1 MMEEINGQRDIQK
14 LFEIILGTKVK
25 IKDNID
31 KSEEKIFEVMI
42 EKLILSDTMEHKLME
57 HGGIDAHKLTDP
69 LWAVIEDFLTM
80 LYGNSASAII
90 MWYIL
95 DRKGSDGKVVPLQ
108 TNEGKKVVLN
118 TPKDLWDYIKFKSSP
133 PTN

>member
-1 MMEEINGQRDIQK
+1 
-14 LFEIILGTKVK
+14 
-25 IKDNID
+25 
-31 KSEEKIFEVMI
+31 
-42 EKLILSDTMEHKLME
+42 MEHKLME

-95 DRKGSDGKVVPLQ
+95 DRKGPDGKVVPLQ

>member
-25 IKDNID
+25 IKDNIE
-31 KSEEKIFEVMI
+31 KSEEKIFEAMV

-69 LWAVIEDFLTM
+69 LWIVIEDFLTM
-80 LYGNSASAII
+80 LYGNSSSSII

-95 DRKGSDGKVVPLQ
+95 DRKGPDGKVVPLQ
-108 TNEGKKVVLN
+108 TNKGKNVVLN
-118 TPKDLWDYIKFKSSP
+118 TPKDLWDYIKYKSSP